1 MKQLKIN
8 VREVLKAA
16 LLRTKTTTQRK
27 AWRENSSYVGDNLV
41 HLFKGSGSILK
52 YKTLSKPC
60 KYEVGETLEMV
71 WTGSQSVF
79 MTEFRTLNLSKER
92 ANEIMKM
99 YPVLGYIKV
108 DDIDKITIE
117 RRNDDVG
124 LYEIEFVDKGYSWTY
139 KGLCELC
146 TNNIIDLSKTE
157 GFKDPETMFK
167 FLEEYAPEI
176 KERPMPFWLIGL
188 EWIE

>member
-1 MKQLKIN
+1 
-8 VREVLKAA
+8 
-16 LLRTKTTTQRK
+16 
-27 AWRENSSYVGDNLV
+27 
-41 HLFKGSGSILK
+41 
-52 YKTLSKPC
+52 
-60 KYEVGETLEMV
+60 MV

-99 YPVLGYIKV
+99 YPVLGYVKV
-108 DDIDKITIE
+108 DDNDKIKSIE
-117 RRNDDVG
+117 KV
-124 LYEIEFVDKGYSWTY
+124 EIRMSSDIFYFKAKSNKWNEVLSSKGHIDEQF
-139 KGLCELC
+139 EL
-146 TNNIIDLSKTE
+146 LSIAEKV